1 MYCIAWKYTVSSDH
15 SKFEQEYSRNGS
27 WFKLF
32 EPCEDYLGHE
42 LMKGENDNTYLL
54 LDKWMSKEDY
64 EEFLADNQAAYDQ
77 LNDRC
82 KGLYDSEESLGSYI
96 ILQ

>member
-1 MYCIAWKYTVSSDH
+1 MYCIAWKYTVTSNN
-15 SKFEQEYSRNGS
+15 SKFEEEYGRTGS

-42 LMKGENDNTYLL
+42 LMKSDDGKTYLL
-54 LDKWMSKEDY
+54 TDKWMSKEDY
-64 EEFLADNQAAYDQ
+64 EGFISSHQAEYDA
-77 LNDRC
+77 LNEKC
-82 KGLYDSEESLGSYI
+82 KELYDEEVSVGTFN

>member
-1 MYCIAWKYTVSSDH
+1 MYCIAWKYTVSSNQ
-15 SKFEQEYSRNGS
+15 SKFEEEYSRSGS
-27 WFKLF
+27 WFKFF

-42 LMKGENDNTYLL
+42 LMKAADGQTYLL

-64 EEFLADNQAAYDQ
+64 DDFLQDNQLAYEQ
-77 LNDRC
+77 LNEKC
-82 KGLYDSEESLGSYI
+82 KSLYDKEESMGTYT

>member
-15 SKFEQEYSRNGS
+15 SNFEDAYGRTGA

-42 LMKGENDNTYLL
+42 LMKSEDGRTYLL
-54 LDKWMSKEDY
+54 TDKWMSKEDY
-64 EEFLADNQAAYDQ
+64 ENFLSEHRAEYDA
-77 LNDRC
+77 LNTKCRD
-82 KGLYDSEESLGSYI
+82 LYDVEESLGTFN

>member
-1 MYCIAWKYTVSSDH
+1 MYCIAWKYTVSSNQDQ
-15 SKFEQEYSRNGS
+15 FEQEYGRSGS

-42 LMKGENDNTYLL
+42 LMKGEDGKTYLL
-54 LDKWMSKEDY
+54 TDKWMSKEDY
-64 EEFLADNQAAYDQ
+64 DTFISANKAEYDAV
-77 LNDRC
+77 NEKM
-82 KGLYDSEESLGSYI
+82 KGLYDEEVSLGTFT

>member
-1 MYCIAWKYTVSSDH
+1 MYCIAWKYTVSSNQ
-15 SKFEQEYSRNGS
+15 SKFEEEYSRNGS
-27 WFKLF
+27 WFKFF

-42 LMKGENDNTYLL
+42 LMKAADGQTYLL

-64 EEFLADNQAAYDQ
+64 DDFLQNNQLAYEQ
-77 LNDRC
+77 LNEKC
-82 KGLYDSEESLGSYI
+82 KSLYDNEESMGSYT